1 MEKANA
7 LTNLITKVPR
17 EVRTKIA
24 EYFNEPQNE
33 KEILELAV
41 LISGDINIVK
51 EKINAIGG
59 SVVDL
64 GFNFAVI
71 SIRGESIGQV
81 LQISE
86 IRYFELPKPMY
97 ASSIASNKA
106 SCITRVWDSYNL
118 TGKGV
123 IVGFIDSGIDYMHPA
138 FRNEDGTTRIK
149 YIYDIQSDTVYN
161 EDDINNA
168 IKAPNPLSIVNQVDN
183 SGHGTHVA
191 GIACGGGKIN
201 RDYYGVAY
209 ESSIIMVKMTRTKQ
223 ANFAQSTQLMRGVKF
238 LIDKSKELKAPL
250 VINLSFSTNDG
261 AHDGNSLLELYIKT
275 VSELERLSFAVAAGN
290 EGESGHHVGG
300 IIQPQQSIGFNM
312 GPDERIIVLQLF
324 KNFLAELSIE
334 IRDSSGRSSG
344 IIPLNKSYISSNI
357 GLDSYYIYNS
367 GPQPFN
373 LNGETVISL
382 IPLRDT
388 LTSGV
393 WTINLYS
400 SGNIKNQEYNI
411 WLPISEGLSPST
423 KFLSPNPYNTLGIPG
438 TVVNVVTVGSY
449 NSATNNL
456 SAFSG
461 RGPRTFQ
468 NVKPEL
474 LAPGENIESASPNR
488 SFATMSGTSM
498 ATPMV
503 AGAAALLMEW
513 GIIKGN
519 DLYMYGDR
527 VKYFLIKGA
536 IRARTDITYPDPSW
550 GYGTLCLGNSMEAWI
565 NEGMVRSG
573 RNMRNT
579 RLEENF
585 VIQNKDIEKKLLKVS
600 QNISKKRECGC
611 KKEILQE
618 AKDNKDIN
626 SRVKEGGE
634 EFCKK
639 GFYDPKYESIIILY
653 EGDIKETLRKIDY
666 ACATVLT
673 SSYALLVVEASKKA
687 EVIKNIPEIT
697 YVDRGTLYT
706 LNAVSPLESANIEK
720 FHDAPYLNLR
730 GTGVLVGIVDTGI
743 DYLNKEFMYEDDTT
757 RISSIWDQTLPEGPG
772 PEKIG
777 LGTEYT
783 REQINAA
790 IAANKEGKDPYSI
803 VKSKDEIGHGTK
815 MAGIAGGRSQSIGAA
830 PDCEFAIVKMKMA
843 DKIFLEELGVNTSNV
858 PVYDGAGLILGVDYL
873 FNYAKKVGKPIVIFI
888 PLGGTFGAHDGSTLL
903 ERFIDDVSRYRG
915 VVVVTGTGNEGEAGG
930 HAAAKLSGS
939 DDVQTVE
946 LKVDDNEKSLLIS
959 IWGKKP
965 DKIAVG
971 LVSPSGEAIDRVPP
985 KLGYIYDFNLI
996 FERSNV
1002 SINYFIPDELTG
1014 DEFVT
1019 IFIKN
1024 VRGGIWQIKIYGD
1037 YIVSGEYDLWLPPS
1051 KLIKPG
1057 TRFLNAS
1064 PYTTLTTPA
1073 TANSAVVTSAYDQNN
1088 STILGYSGR
1097 GYTRDGKIKPDVTTG
1112 GVDVQTT
1119 TVGGGR
1125 TVISGSSAASA
1136 VLAGAV
1142 ALILQWG
1149 IVEKNDVNMYST
1161 KVKAL
1166 LIRGTRKREGDIYP
1180 NTQWGYGML
1189 DLEGM
1194 FKAFRGYEED
1204 MDSYRKIFEDDNIVE
1219 VDEVVESKEYEEAK
1233 EKVLVR
1239 IPEELLINLN
1249 K

>member
-17 EVRTKIA
+17 EVRVKVA

-33 KEILELAV
+33 KEFLELAV

-51 EKINAIGG
+51 EKITALEG
-59 SVVDL
+59 SIVDL

-71 SIRGESIGQV
+71 SIRGENLDKA
-81 LQISE
+81 LQIPE

-97 ASSIASNKA
+97 ASSLASNKS
-106 SCITRVWDSYNL
+106 SCITRVWESYNL

-149 YIYDIQSDTVYN
+149 YIYDIQSDMVYT
-161 EDDINNA
+161 EEDINNA
-168 IKAPNPLSIVNQVDN
+168 IKAPNPLSIVNQVDT

-201 RDYYGVAY
+201 KDYYGVAY

-223 ANFAQSTQLMRGVKF
+223 ANFAQSTQLMKGVKF

-261 AHDGNSLLELYIKT
+261 AHDGESLLELYIKT
-275 VSELERLSFAVAAGN
+275 VSELERLNFVIAAGN

-312 GPDERIIVLQLF
+312 GPDERIIVLQLY
-324 KNFLAELSIE
+324 KNFLSELSIE
-334 IRDSSGRSSG
+334 IKDSSGRSSG
-344 IIPLNKSYISSNI
+344 IVPLNKSYISSNI

-373 LNGETVISL
+373 LNGETVITL
-382 IPLRDT
+382 IPLRTT
-388 LTSGV
+388 LTPGV

-400 SGNIKNQEYNI
+400 NSNLKNQEYNI

-438 TVVNVVTVGSY
+438 TVMTAITVGSY
-449 NSATNNL
+449 NAVTNNL

-461 RGPRTFQ
+461 RGPRSFQ
-468 NVKPEL
+468 SIKPDL
-474 LAPGENIESASPNR
+474 VAPGENIESASPNR
-488 SFATMSGTSM
+488 SFTTMSGTSM

-503 AGAAALLMEW
+503 AGASALLMEW
-513 GIIKGN
+513 GIVKGN
-519 DLYMYGDR
+519 DVYMYGDR

-536 IRARTDITYPDPSW
+536 VRNRTDISYPDPSW
-550 GYGTLCLGNSMEAWI
+550 GYGTLCLSNSMEAWI
-565 NEGMVRSG
+565 NEGMVRS
-573 RNMRNT
+573 RHNMRNI

-585 VIQNKDIEKKLLKVS
+585 VIPSIEIKKKIKS
-600 QNISKKRECGC
+600 NGEKERGCGC
-611 KKEILQE
+611 KEKLGQE
-618 AKDNKDIN
+618 EYGNDYENP
-626 SRVKEGGE
+626 RVSQGGE

-639 GFYDPKYESIIILY
+639 GFYDPNYESIIILY
-653 EGDIKETLRKIDY
+653 EGDIKETLKKIEY
-666 ACATVLT
+666 ACATVLDDN
-673 SSYALLVVEASKKA
+673 YALLVVESSKKN
-687 EVIKNIPEIT
+687 EVIKSIPQIT
-697 YVDRGTLYT
+697 YVDKGTLYT
-706 LNAVSPLESANIEK
+706 LNSVSPLETANIEK

-730 GTGVLVGIVDTGI
+730 GNGVLIGIIDTGI

-757 RISSIWDQTLPEGPG
+757 RIAAIWDQTIQEGPG

-777 LGTEYT
+777 LGTEYK

-790 IAANKEGKDPYSI
+790 ITAHKEGKDPYQI

-815 MAGIAGGRSQSIGAA
+815 VAGIAGARDGSIGAA
-830 PDCEFAIVKMKMA
+830 PDCELVMVKLKPA
-843 DKIFLEELGVNTSNV
+843 EKVFLDEIGINAPNT
-858 PVYDGAGLILGVDYL
+858 PVYDGSNLILGINYL
-873 FNYAKKVGKPIVIFI
+873 YNFYKKEKKPMVILI
-888 PLGGTFGAHDGSTLL
+888 PLGGNFGAHDGSTLL
-903 ERFIDDVSRYRG
+903 ERFIDDISRSRG
-915 VVVVTGTGNEGEAGG
+915 VVVVTGTGNEGDVGI
-930 HAAAKLSGS
+930 HAEGKLNNNGEI
-939 DDVQTVE
+939 QTVE
-946 LKVDDNEKSLLIS
+946 LKVDDNEENLIVS
-959 IWGKKP
+959 IWGRMP

-971 LVSPSGEAIDRVPP
+971 IVSPSGEAIDRVPP
-985 KLGYIYDFNLI
+985 KLGFLYDFNLV
-996 FERSNV
+996 FERSKV
-1002 SINYFIPDELTG
+1002 FINYFLPEELTG
-1014 DEFVT
+1014 DELIT
-1019 IFIKN
+1019 ILIKN
-1024 VRGGIWQIKIYGD
+1024 IKGGIWQIKLYGD
-1037 YIVSGEYDLWLPPS
+1037 YIVNGKYDMWIPS
-1051 KLIKPG
+1051 SQLIKSG
-1057 TRFLNAS
+1057 TKFLNAS
-1064 PYTTLTTPA
+1064 PYTTLTTPGTSR
-1073 TANSAVVTSAYDQNN
+1073 TAIVTSAYDQNN

-1097 GYTRDGKIKPDVTTG
+1097 GYTRDGRVKPDVTTG
-1112 GVDVQTT
+1112 GINVRTT
-1119 TVGGGR
+1119 MVGGGES
-1125 TVISGSSAASA
+1125 VVSGSSAASA

-1142 ALILQWG
+1142 ALILEWG
-1149 IVEKNDVNMYST
+1149 IVQKNDTNMYSN

-1166 LIRGTRKREGDIYP
+1166 LIRGTKKRDGDIYP

-1189 DLEGM
+1189 DLEGL

-1204 MDSYRKIFEDDNIVE
+1204 MDSYIRLFKDDNIVE
-1219 VDEVVESKEYEEAK
+1219 VDDIIESKNIK
-1233 EKVLVR
+1233 GKVLVR
-1239 IPEELLINLN
+1239 IPEEILISLN